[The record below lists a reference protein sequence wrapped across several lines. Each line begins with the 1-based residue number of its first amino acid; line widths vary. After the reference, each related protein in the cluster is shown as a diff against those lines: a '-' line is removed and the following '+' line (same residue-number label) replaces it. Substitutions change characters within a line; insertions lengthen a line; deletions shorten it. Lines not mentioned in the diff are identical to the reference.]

1 MKKLTTLFLGLS
13 VAVGFTNANIDP
25 QADQDA
31 FINYFERNRYNN
43 LAGDYNIAI
52 KKIPASIIA
61 NMGGF
66 TEIALFKAESG
77 AESAPEVNFNF

>member
-1 MKKLTTLFLGLS
+1 M
-13 VAVGFTNANIDP
+13 
-25 QADQDA
+25 
-31 FINYFERNRYNN
+31 ERNRYNN